1 MNDTQIRAQL
11 VRKGALT
18 PTSAP
23 CPKITDAQRK
33 ASMAKAIEA
42 RRKSLKRSNAPIG
55 NS

>member
-1 MNDTQIRAQL
+1 MNDSQIRAQL
-11 VRKGALT
+11 VKKGALA
-18 PTSAP
+18 PTSTP

-42 RRKSLKRSNAPIG
+42 RQRSLKRSNAPIG